1 MYFFSEKDPDYT
13 IKGSRDPLGF
23 QKIWQDAGK
32 RLIPHLSTVSNNIKD
47 FQILCA
53 AHCLKRQ
60 WKMEEE
66 DFESFFIRFEQLM
79 GYVRFRL
86 DDTQG
91 FNGIDKV
98 RKILMKEPARVRV
111 SNLGGD
117 QLLSN
122 QRNYGIWSKY
132 NRVFS
137 DLKMGDAPEIES
149 IYNPRVVQHPSFYRQ
164 VGIISK
170 KKLNEAAEVLT
181 KDLDRYADIL
191 KPPDKEEKKFFT
203 GLLLT
208 DTCGNELWKLFQKHK
223 ELGEIN
229 RLYPMLHL
237 LEELSDNDGFKW
249 LLRMIGHTERVICP
263 LNRIFRHLQTRCFW
277 TWSDIEEDELIS
289 SWRSRPD
296 EAYLDGETRMLAQL
310 LCLSNTA
317 LVRGL
322 VARNEEVMKI
332 RGFAPWVAIVENGV
346 EVNHF
351 QGAGS
356 WSFNPEEDAD
366 NLYFL
371 NTFLSIYNQL
381 N

>member
-1 MYFFSEKDPDYT
+1 MYFFTDKDPNYT

-53 AHCLKRQ
+53 AHCLKKQ
-60 WKMEEE
+60 LKMEEK

-79 GYVRFRL
+79 GYVRFRQ
-86 DDTQG
+86 DDSLG
-91 FNGIDKV
+91 FNGVDKV
-98 RKILMKEPARVRV
+98 KKIMSKEPLRVRI

-137 DLKMGDAPEIES
+137 ELKMGEAPEIDT
-149 IYNPRVVQHPSFYRQ
+149 IYAPRIVQHKPFYRQ
-164 VGIISK
+164 VGILAK
-170 KKLNEAAEVLT
+170 KKINEAAEVLT
-181 KDLDRYADIL
+181 KDLDDYADVL
-191 KPPDKEEKKFFT
+191 KHPGKEERRFFT
-203 GLLLT
+203 NLLLT
-208 DTCGNELWKLFQKHK
+208 DTCGNELWKLLQQHESLHK
-223 ELGEIN
+223 ADGLYGLLYLLGK
-229 RLYPMLHL
+229 Y
-237 LEELSDNDGFKW
+237 SDNEGFKW
-249 LLRMIGHTERVICP
+249 LLRMIEHTEKVICP

-277 TWSDIEEDELIS
+277 TWEDIEEDQFIRA
-289 SWRSRPD
+289 WRTKPE
-296 EAYLDGETRMLAQL
+296 EAYLDGETRPLAYL
-310 LCLSNTA
+310 LRLSNSE

-322 VARNEEVMKI
+322 VARNEEVMKN
-332 RGFAPWVAIVENGV
+332 RGFAPWVAIVGSGL

-351 QGAGS
+351 QGAGT
-356 WSFNPEEDAD
+356 WSFKPEEDAD

-371 NTFLSIYNQL
+371 NTFLSIYHQL